1 MRVNY
6 LYDKFHGSVSSQCNC
21 LFSNHRKHLK
31 EGVPAHFGDK
41 YSVLGD
47 SDTGILWRYCGLCSR
62 TPQLGEY
69 CNKVSH
75 MNFLVFQCM
84 YKSYVYIMLYSI
96 RCAVAL
102 CLKDNVYTWINNT
115 FGVPTVAQWVKDLVF
130 PQLPCRQIWSLAQK
144 LPYATGAAKNNTL
157 LLKNDHYHLS
167 FPWVVIITSK
177 ITDHRSP

>member
-1 MRVNY
+1 MDQFPVSAIACLAITVNIS
-6 LYDKFHGSVSSQCNC
+6 K
-21 LFSNHRKHLK
+21 K
-31 EGVPAHFGDK
+31 EYRHTLEINTG
-41 YSVLGD
+41 VLGD

-75 MNFLVFQCM
+75 MNFLVSQCI

-130 PQLPCRQIWSLAQK
+130 PQLPCRLQLQLRFDPWPRNFHMLQAQPK
-144 LPYATGAAKNNTL
+144 TILCC
-157 LLKNDHYHLS
+157 
-167 FPWVVIITSK
+167 
-177 ITDHRSP
+177 